1 MMKNK
6 ANSERFSSVTKTSF
20 IWGLS
25 SLLISSL
32 LIAAPLSAKVVG
44 GGKNN

>member
-6 ANSERFSSVTKTSF
+6 ASSERFSSVTKTSF

-25 SLLISSL
+25 SLLI
-32 LIAAPLSAKVVG
+32 AAPLSAKVVG

>member
-25 SLLISSL
+25 SLLI
-32 LIAAPLSAKVVG
+32 AAPLSAKVAWR